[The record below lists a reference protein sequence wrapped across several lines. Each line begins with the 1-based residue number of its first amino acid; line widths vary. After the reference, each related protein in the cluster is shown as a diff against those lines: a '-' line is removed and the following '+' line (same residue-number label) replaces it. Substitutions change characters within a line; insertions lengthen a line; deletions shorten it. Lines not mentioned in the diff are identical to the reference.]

1 MSVNKAIIL
10 GNVTAQPEI
19 RSTNDGREIANFSIA
34 TNEKWKDKSGNP
46 QERVEYHRIVIFS
59 QGLVGVVKNYV
70 SKGTKIYIEGKIQ
83 TRKWTDNNGVDKY
96 STEIVLN
103 GFDAKLV
110 LLNSKKQDD
119 NYNPQQTNQEP
130 EEYGSDI
137 PF

>member
-110 LLNSKKQDD
+110 LLNSKKHDD
-119 NYNPQQTNQEP
+119 NYNPAQTNQEP

-137 PF
+137 PY